1 MECSD
6 SVTVVGAGLPIFPL
20 GAVLFPGVTMPLHI
34 FEDRYRSLVSTLI
47 SEVSEPERTF
57 GIVAIRE
64 GFEVGSRGV
73 HSLQRVGC
81 EARLLSVDELDD
93 GRFDI
98 EVVGGRR
105 LRIDALDPSGEYIVG
120 EVEWLEETP
129 GDGAARAAAQAYA
142 TFERY
147 RVELTQMRGNEVLV
161 GDLPHDPSGLSYSL
175 AATCLLTLE
184 QRQNLLEVDDA
195 ASRLRMLTF
204 TMRQEMRAMQAIP
217 SLPAT
222 EVSRTGWSPN

>member
-1 MECSD
+1 MERSD

-47 SEVSEPERTF
+47 SEVEEPERAF

-120 EVEWLEETP
+120 EVEWLQDTA
-129 GDGAARAAAQAYA
+129 GDDAARAAAQAHA

-147 RVELTQMRGNEVLV
+147 RVELGQMRGNDVLV
-161 GDLPHDPSGLSYSL
+161 GDLPRDPTGLSYSL
-175 AATCLLTLE
+175 AATCLLTLQ

-195 ASRLRMLTF
+195 ASRLLMLTVA
-204 TMRQEMRAMQAIP
+204 MRHEMQAMRAIP

>member
-1 MECSD
+1 M
-6 SVTVVGAGLPIFPL
+6 GAGLPIFPL

-34 FEDRYRSLVSTLI
+34 FEERYRSLVSTLI
-47 SEVSEPERTF
+47 SDVAEPERAF

-81 EARLLSVDELDD
+81 EARLLSVDQLDD

-105 LRIDALDPSGEYIVG
+105 LRVDAVDPSGEYIVG
-120 EVEWLEETP
+120 QVEWLAEAA
-129 GDGAARAAAQAYA
+129 GDDAERAANRARAM
-142 TFERY
+142 FERY
-147 RVELTQMRGNEVLV
+147 RVDLAQMRGNEVLA
-161 GDLPHDPSGLSYSL
+161 GDLPHDPTGLSYSL
-175 AATCLLTLE
+175 AATCLLTLQ
-184 QRQNLLEVDDA
+184 QRQNLLEVDDD
-195 ASRLRMLTF
+195 ASRLRMLTGA
-204 TMRQEMRAMQAIP
+204 MRQEMQAMRAIP

-222 EVSRTGWSPN
+222 EVARTGWSPN